1 MAQVMIKQISPLAG
15 YVVVEPVE
23 TQTQTQSGIYLP
35 TSGEEKPQMGTVV
48 AISAKTVTENGT
60 EIKCPVKVGDTVLYK
75 KWGGNE
81 VKAEGKEVQVL
92 KYEDLIAT
100 ITK

>member
-1 MAQVMIKQISPLAG
+1 MTQVMIKQISPLAG

-23 TQTQTQSGIYLP
+23 LQTKTDSGIYLP
-35 TSGEEKPQMGTVV
+35 GSNEEKPQMGTVV
-48 AISAKTVTENGT
+48 AISAKHITENGT
-60 EIKCPVKVGDTVLYK
+60 EVKCPVKVGDTVLYK

-92 KYEDLIAT
+92 KYDDMIAV